1 MTRRSRLFQTSLR
14 DFDLAPGSSFFS
26 PVDEIPRLQPS
37 QESKRTMSEL
47 PFWRALGL
55 RYYAQGPY
63 FKREFG
69 GVVRKISVDAH
80 FSCPNIDGTVGS
92 GGCVFCD
99 ARSFSPS
106 RFFGLQD
113 LDAQI
118 NDGILK
124 ITRRFDSSRFIA
136 YFQPSTNTHAPLDVL
151 ERYYRVPLRRPE
163 IVGLAIGTRPDAVPD
178 PVLDLLATLSKET
191 WLVLELGLQSS
202 KDASLRWIN
211 RGHDYACFVDATRRA
226 QARGLR
232 LGVHLILGLPG
243 ETRADNLL
251 TARRIAAL
259 GFHSVKLHNLYVVR
273 GTPLE
278 ALWRDGQVPIQSL
291 EEYVSFAVDMLEV
304 LPPTTVVERLAGEAT
319 EEFLLAPEWT
329 SVKHCA
335 RNAIDAELKRRNS
348 WQGKYYDPTW
358 RDSE

>member
-1 MTRRSRLFQTSLR
+1 
-14 DFDLAPGSSFFS
+14 
-26 PVDEIPRLQPS
+26 
-37 QESKRTMSEL
+37 MSEL

-136 YFQPSTNTHAPLDVL
+136 YFPPSTNT
-151 ERYYRVPLRRPE
+151 
-163 IVGLAIGTRPDAVPD
+163 
-178 PVLDLLATLSKET
+178 
-191 WLVLELGLQSS
+191 
-202 KDASLRWIN
+202 
-211 RGHDYACFVDATRRA
+211 
-226 QARGLR
+226 
-232 LGVHLILGLPG
+232 
-243 ETRADNLL
+243 
-251 TARRIAAL
+251 
-259 GFHSVKLHNLYVVR
+259 
-273 GTPLE
+273 
-278 ALWRDGQVPIQSL
+278 
-291 EEYVSFAVDMLEV
+291 
-304 LPPTTVVERLAGEAT
+304 
-319 EEFLLAPEWT
+319 
-329 SVKHCA
+329 
-335 RNAIDAELKRRNS
+335 
-348 WQGKYYDPTW
+348 
-358 RDSE
+358 